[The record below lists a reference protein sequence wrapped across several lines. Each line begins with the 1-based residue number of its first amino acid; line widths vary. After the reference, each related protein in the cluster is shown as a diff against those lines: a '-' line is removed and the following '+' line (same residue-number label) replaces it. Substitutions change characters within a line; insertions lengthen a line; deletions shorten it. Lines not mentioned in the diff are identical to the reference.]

1 MTAYRCTGEHS
12 VRPYAHNVAGAI
24 VTPMRASN
32 RCSQGETHDVIAHPA
47 TQTPSATLE
56 TRGNGHLGEAS
67 LTPTVSRGRYGF
79 IG

>member
-12 VRPYAHNVAGAI
+12 VRPYAHGFVGAI
-24 VTPMRASN
+24 L
-32 RCSQGETHDVIAHPA
+32 VIAHHN
-47 TQTPSATLE
+47 TQTPITTLE
-56 TRGNGHLGEAS
+56 TRGHLGEAS